1 MLKFIPLVFRT
12 IFIEMDT
19 INWGIIGCGDV
30 AEVKSGPAFQKVKN
44 SKLIAVMRRN
54 AAKAED
60 FAKRHRVPFWYNTV
74 DELLKNTEINA
85 VYIATPPSTH
95 LEILK
100 MCLLAKKFV
109 YLEKPMTLNFSE
121 AKELHKLVSE
131 KDKVVIA
138 HYRRKL
144 PAFEK
149 VKEVINAGIIG
160 EVLLADLQI
169 FQSTNNNIIAKTETN
184 WRLNPEIS
192 GGGYFYD
199 IAPHQIDLIYYYFGE
214 IKNAKGFS
222 TARANNNVNDIVNGI
237 IEFKNGIQFRGV
249 WNFNASDTNVKD
261 ECIIYGK
268 KGTIT
273 FSFYSNQVFVS
284 TNELQ
289 EVFNFKNP
297 KHVQQ
302 PMIENAVNYFL
313 DKDKNPCT
321 IKDGVTV
328 MKTMELFTK

>member
-1 MLKFIPLVFRT
+1 
-12 IFIEMDT
+12 MDT

-54 AAKAED
+54 TEKAED
-60 FAKRHRVPFWYNTV
+60 FAKRHKVAFWFDDV
-74 DELLKNTEINA
+74 DELLQHHAINA

-95 LEILK
+95 LEMVK
-100 MCLLAKKFV
+100 KCLDAKKFV

-121 AKELHKLVSE
+121 AKELDKITTNN
-131 KDKVVIA
+131 DKVVIA
-138 HYRRKL
+138 HYRRRL

-149 VKEVINAGIIG
+149 VKELIETNIIG
-160 EVLLADLQI
+160 KIQFADIQILQAK
-169 FQSTNNNIIAKTETN
+169 NNSIIAKTETN
-184 WRLNPEIS
+184 WRLKPEIS

-199 IAPHQIDLIYYYFGE
+199 IAPHQLDLMYYYFGE

-222 TARANNNVNDIVNGI
+222 TSFKNNNVNDLVNGI

-249 WNFNASDTNVKD
+249 WNFNASEKDTKD
-261 ECIIYGK
+261 ECKIYGE

-273 FSFYSNQVFVS
+273 FSFYGENVLVA
-284 TNELQ
+284 TNEIE
-289 EVFNFKNP
+289 EVYNFTNP

-302 PMIENAVNYFL
+302 PMIQQTVNYFL
-313 DKDKNPCT
+313 GLDKNPCT
-321 IKDGVTV
+321 VKDGVTI